1 MVARSL
7 RDGWINV
14 SFLICGSEKNIGSE
28 YFDSLIL
35 FPYGSD
41 HCYTIISKIYDSRG
55 GELSIKGKKE
65 R

>member
-1 MVARSL
+1 M
-7 RDGWINV
+7 DQK
-14 SFLICGSEKNIGSE
+14 KNNGLE
-28 YFDSLIL
+28 YFGSLIL